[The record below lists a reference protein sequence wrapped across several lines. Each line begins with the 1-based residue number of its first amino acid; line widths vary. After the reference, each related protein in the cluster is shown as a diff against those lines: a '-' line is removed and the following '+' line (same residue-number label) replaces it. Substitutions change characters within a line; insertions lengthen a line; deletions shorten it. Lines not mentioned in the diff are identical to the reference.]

1 MEFEKK
7 VKNFSIG
14 AGCSIVKGVGNLN
27 CRTCKNSDKTNELLN
42 ENKAVIDKAETVNA
56 VTKTI
61 GTAVSAVG
69 KLIRKK

>member
-1 MEFEKK
+1 M
-7 VKNFSIG
+7 
-14 AGCSIVKGVGNLN
+14 
-27 CRTCKNSDKTNELLN
+27 KTKLLN

-69 KLIRKK
+69 KLIRKN

>member
-7 VKNFSIG
+7 FKNFSIG

-27 CRTCKNSDKTNELLN
+27 GSTCKNSDKTN

-61 GTAVSAVG
+61 GPAVSAVG